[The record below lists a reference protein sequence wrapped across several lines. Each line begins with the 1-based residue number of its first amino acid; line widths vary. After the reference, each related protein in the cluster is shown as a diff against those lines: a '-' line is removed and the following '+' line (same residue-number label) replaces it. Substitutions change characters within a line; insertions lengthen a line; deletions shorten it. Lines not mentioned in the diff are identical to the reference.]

1 MQRESWQPRRRRRH
15 RQQPD
20 SRPAN
25 GHPMCDRSAY
35 LLQNIP
41 PSTSYTLSLLKKRLG
56 DGASCINRDSA
67 RRRHNQLLMETVG
80 LLNLRNNLMSR
91 GEQARGCPA
100 CRDPDTINRYWTSIF
115 RFLSASLR
123 RRLPALVY
131 RNKELTSKEWGQMH
145 FFINLCLTLRC
156 LVVLNKITRAPC
168 KAAKANTA

>member
-115 RFLSASLR
+115 RFLSASLTAETDR
-123 RRLPALVY
+123 TCLQKQR
-131 RNKELTSKEWGQMH
+131 
-145 FFINLCLTLRC
+145 INLEGMRTDAFFHK
-156 LVVLNKITRAPC
+156 LVSDVEVSRGLK
-168 KAAKANTA
+168 